1 MSEKQGFVSG
11 VSGKFLAGALVCA
24 ALAVAA
30 FGCWVYQQIGGLGI
44 TGMSNATS
52 WGLYIAAFMF
62 CVGLSAGGLIV
73 ASSAHVFK
81 IERFKPVALPAVICS
96 TVCICLAGCFVL
108 IDLGGISRVWNMFVS
123 LNLASPLAWDMCVIV
138 CYLVINVLDMVWMVK
153 GEEHKVEVL
162 SRVALPVAILVHSV
176 TAWIFGLEI
185 AREGWHSAIMAPI
198 FVASAMDSGLALLLI
213 GLASLEKGK
222 VFRTSPALFSSLAGL
237 LCVCIAVDA
246 YLIGCELL
254 TMAYPGTQEG
264 NAILAEMLTGSTAP
278 FFWFEIVGGL
288 ALPFMML
295 VFSRNRKRRALVIG
309 ASVLVV
315 CGVFCKRVW
324 LLFTSFVHPNVYGG
338 NGITLGTKAAQ
349 QGGEGMWSMLGSYAP
364 TPFEV
369 IIVIGVAALGVL
381 AFMVLC
387 KALLPKWQSGC
398 TQGEAND
405 VASVVSECDGAQ
417 AE

>member
-185 AREGWHSAIMAPI
+185 ARRVGTAPLWLPFLWRPPWI
-198 FVASAMDSGLALLLI
+198 QAWRCCSLALRRLKK
-213 GLASLEKGK
+213 ERC
-222 VFRTSPALFSSLAGL
+222 FGL
-237 LCVCIAVDA
+237 LRH
-246 YLIGCELL
+246 
-254 TMAYPGTQEG
+254 
-264 NAILAEMLTGSTAP
+264 
-278 FFWFEIVGGL
+278 FFPRL
-288 ALPFMML
+288 
-295 VFSRNRKRRALVIG
+295 
-309 ASVLVV
+309 
-315 CGVFCKRVW
+315 
-324 LLFTSFVHPNVYGG
+324 
-338 NGITLGTKAAQ
+338 
-349 QGGEGMWSMLGSYAP
+349 
-364 TPFEV
+364 
-369 IIVIGVAALGVL
+369 L
-381 AFMVLC
+381 AFCACV
-387 KALLPKWQSGC
+387 
-398 TQGEAND
+398 
-405 VASVVSECDGAQ
+405 
-417 AE
+417 